1 MQVSPTYVARLD
13 RAMRSTQLLVC
24 DADIYIVGLF
34 NEEEIGVGTESGFDW
49 TV

>member
-1 MQVSPTYVARLD
+1 MQVSPRYVARLE

-24 DADIYIVGLF
+24 DAVLSVGLF
-34 NEEEIGVGTESGFDW
+34 NEEEIGVGTESGVDW